1 MESPNHLVLSLVLL
15 IVLYHPPDLR
25 SFIMHQFR
33 KLLSFTNL
41 EAKYVTRE
49 ELKPIPWAWKD
60 GSVILRMPALL
71 AKDQTL
77 VSSAHPHRVAHMPI
91 TAVSG
96 DPMLSFDLHG

>member
-1 MESPNHLVLSLVLL
+1 
-15 IVLYHPPDLR
+15 
-25 SFIMHQFR
+25 MHQFR
-33 KLLSFTNL
+33 KLLPFTNL

-49 ELKPIPWAWKD
+49 ELKAIPWAWKD